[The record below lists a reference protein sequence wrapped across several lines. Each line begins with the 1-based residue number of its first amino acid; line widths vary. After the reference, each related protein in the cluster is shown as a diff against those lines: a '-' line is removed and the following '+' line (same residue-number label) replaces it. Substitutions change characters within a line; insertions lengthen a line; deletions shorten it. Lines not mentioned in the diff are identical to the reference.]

1 MATEHVKAF
10 ADVPGVELSGIFS
23 RTRERAEKLA
33 AEHGIQGVY
42 DSVEE
47 LYEKTA
53 ADLVVV
59 TVTELSMNTI
69 SRACFAFPWTVLLEK
84 PAGYNMPDALE
95 IHAAAEQQAR
105 KVYVALNRRFYNST
119 RTALA
124 DLAGIGGPRFIK
136 MQDQQDQATALK
148 YGQPEKVVANWMYAN
163 SIHMIDY
170 FTAFGRGKVV
180 DVVNVFPWTPDDPGI
195 VVAKLVF
202 DSGDTGLYEGVWK
215 GPGPWAATIQTAEKR
230 WEMRPLEQASFQ
242 VAGSR
247 KLEPVEAHPWDTAFK
262 PGLRLQA
269 EHAVKAALGQPHES
283 ISLSESLKSM
293 RLVQRIFG
301 L

>member
-1 MATEHVKAF
+1 
-10 ADVPGVELSGIFS
+10 
-23 RTRERAEKLA
+23 
-33 AEHGIQGVY
+33 
-42 DSVEE
+42 
-47 LYEKTA
+47 
-53 ADLVVV
+53 
-59 TVTELSMNTI
+59 
-69 SRACFAFPWTVLLEK
+69 
-84 PAGYNMPDALE
+84 
-95 IHAAAEQQAR
+95 
-105 KVYVALNRRFYNST
+105 
-119 RTALA
+119 
-124 DLAGIGGPRFIK
+124 
-136 MQDQQDQATALK
+136 
-148 YGQPEKVVANWMYAN
+148 MYAN